1 MTDADPDAA
10 RERVIGGFERSAEI
24 YGLSRSYGRLYGI
37 LFFAH
42 EPLSLD
48 DLAEKS
54 EFAKSTVSTKMRELE
69 RLHMV
74 HRRSLPGEG
83 KRAFFEAER
92 DFWRIAQEF
101 LNREVR
107 REIETMTRTLAD
119 AETALENADTE
130 RAQQDLE
137 RVRELKRVYDQSERF
152 VDLLTS
158 MSGSRLRTA
167 LSKFLDLVR
176 G

>member
-10 RERVIGGFERSAEI
+10 RERVIEGFERSAEI
-24 YGLSRSYGRLYGI
+24 YGLSRSYGRLYGL

-48 DLAEKS
+48 DLAEES
-54 EFAKSTVSTKMRELE
+54 EFAKSTVSTKMQDLE

-92 DFWRIAQEF
+92 DFWRIVQEF

-107 REIETMTRTLAD
+107 REIETMTRRLAD
-119 AETALENADTE
+119 AETTLENADTE

-137 RVRELKRVYDQSERF
+137 RVRELKRVYDQSKRF
-152 VDLLTS
+152 VDLVTS
-158 MSGSRLRTA
+158 MSGSRLQTA
-167 LSKFLDLVR
+167 LSKFLDVVR